1 MEKNLVIKVAKRFAS
16 FVVIILLTAYLL
28 EAFDSG
34 FIRANKETL
43 EWLTVEDFW
52 ATLGVGLIAT
62 MLLEFFKGL
71 GSLIKEDIKKTTDK
85 IQIYLSSQ
93 KEERA

>member
-1 MEKNLVIKVAKRFAS
+1 MEKNLVIKVAKRFMS

-28 EAFDSG
+28 EAFNSG
-34 FIRANKETL
+34 FARANKEAL
-43 EWLTVEDFW
+43 EWFIDDEFW
-52 ATLGVGLIAT
+52 GTLGVGLIAT

-71 GSLIKEDIKKTTDK
+71 GSLIKEDIKEMTNK
-85 IQIYLSSQ
+85 IQIRLSSQ